1 MLSNFYTYKEVVETI
16 SQSHLG
22 EGGSSDVADE
32 HGGSRSC
39 DHVSV
44 FMTSLGNELRVLE
57 FWLVLM
63 FGIMKSF
70 CKLERANDSQIL
82 AIKLNKR
89 NQQDQIIGHSLVETD
104 ELRLEPGLKQ
114 LKQVF
119 RYYFSKSEKCPLVEE
134 SAMDTLNISSRSES
148 VQGCE
153 WQL

>member
-1 MLSNFYTYKEVVETI
+1 MLSNFFAYKEVVETI

-32 HGGSRSC
+32 HGGSQSC

-44 FMTSLGNELRVLE
+44 FMTSVGNELRVLE

-70 CKLERANDSQIL
+70 CNLERANDSQIL
-82 AIKLNKR
+82 AVKPNKR
-89 NQQDQIIGHSLVETD
+89 NQQDQIIGYSLVGRY
-104 ELRLEPGLKQ
+104 ELRLEPGSKQ
-114 LKQVF
+114 LKKVF
-119 RYYFSKSEKCPLVEE
+119 RYYFSKSEKCPLVAE
-134 SAMDTLNISSRSES
+134 SAMDTSNISSRSER